1 MYTDRYA
8 KVTTDNGRKINSENS
23 TTIGYGI
30 WRLIRPDIEY
40 IVQYANGSSTYS
52 DR

>member
-8 KVTTDNGRKINSENS
+8 KITTDNGREINSGSSN
-23 TTIGYGI
+23 TTGYGI

-52 DR
+52 NR